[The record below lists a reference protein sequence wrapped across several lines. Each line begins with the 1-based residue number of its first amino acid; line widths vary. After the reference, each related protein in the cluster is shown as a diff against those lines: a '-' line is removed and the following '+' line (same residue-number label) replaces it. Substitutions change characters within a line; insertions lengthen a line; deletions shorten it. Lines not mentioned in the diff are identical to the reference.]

1 MGIGSPKTRELSPQT
16 WGIKTS
22 RSEAVECRHMP
33 WKSRMEFEQP
43 KIELENL
50 IKQDTEPLQ
59 SSNMT
64 MENCPFIDVPIKPL
78 CEDHSHRLLQC
89 KFPAVRLVHASNE
102 GQSSWLRG
110 GQIGQ
115 GDLQPCGQ
123 VWDTSPGLQSMH

>member
-1 MGIGSPKTRELSPQT
+1 
-16 WGIKTS
+16 
-22 RSEAVECRHMP
+22 
-33 WKSRMEFEQP
+33 MEFEQP
-43 KIELENL
+43 KIELEDL

-64 MENCPFIDVPIKPL
+64 MENYPFIDVPIKPL
-78 CEDHSHRLLQC
+78 CLGALSHQEEDHSHRLLQC
-89 KFPAVRLVHASNE
+89 EFPAVRLVHASNE

-123 VWDTSPGLQSMH
+123 VWDTSPGLQSNN